1 MVYIIKRA
9 GGELSFS
16 CPGHGVLSNTLHAMW
31 NFISGI
37 EFTSPEGNGLQ
48 YQMNV
53 KLKLGISNAVL
64 LSVSID
70 IVLLI
75 CHQHK

>member
-1 MVYIIKRA
+1 MVYIMKRA

-48 YQMNV
+48 Y
-53 KLKLGISNAVL
+53 
-64 LSVSID
+64 
-70 IVLLI
+70 
-75 CHQHK
+75 